1 MRRYLLLLLFA
12 SVASAAE
19 PTGVGLREEARVAT
33 SRGDLD
39 AARRLL
45 TQAAAAQPD
54 STSLQL
60 DLAAVAALRGDA
72 PAAISTLEKIVA
84 LGAAPPVERDPRFA
98 TLQGSAPFRRVL
110 QAFSQIREPVGVA
123 EEMASLTGRTGILE
137 GIAWRARTGDLF
149 LGDVRHRGIWRR
161 DREGRVARFSAEEE
175 SLLGVFGLAIDEARG
190 LLWAAMSAVPEMEG
204 FTPEMKGTAGLAA
217 FSLATSELVRVVE
230 VPDDGREHGLGDLHV
245 AEDGTVYATDA
256 KAPVI
261 WKLEPGAEEMQR
273 FAEERSLVSLQGIVR
288 WRDDFIVADYHRGL
302 FAVSPSDGR
311 FRQLAHPTGASLV
324 GLHGLVATPAGIV
337 ATQPGITPERVVLIV
352 PSENED
358 RVKSV
363 TLLASAQAGMVD
375 LGLITLINQQPAWV
389 AGAGWEVPSIS
400 GETTPRGRKVLVQQT
415 RLP

>member
-149 LGDVRHRGIWRR
+149 LGDVRHR
-161 DREGRVARFSAEEE
+161 DR
-175 SLLGVFGLAIDEARG
+175 
-190 LLWAAMSAVPEMEG
+190 
-204 FTPEMKGTAGLAA
+204 LAA
-217 FSLATSELVRVVE
+217 RQVGHRAGHLHHPVQTSAGPSQAFGCLLQEAAGGRLQPKLV
-230 VPDDGREHGLGDLHV
+230 
-245 AEDGTVYATDA
+245 
-256 KAPVI
+256 
-261 WKLEPGAEEMQR
+261 
-273 FAEERSLVSLQGIVR
+273 LQANG
-288 WRDDFIVADYHRGL
+288 
-302 FAVSPSDGR
+302 
-311 FRQLAHPTGASLV
+311 
-324 GLHGLVATPAGIV
+324 
-337 ATQPGITPERVVLIV
+337 
-352 PSENED
+352 
-358 RVKSV
+358 
-363 TLLASAQAGMVD
+363 
-375 LGLITLINQQPAWV
+375 
-389 AGAGWEVPSIS
+389 
-400 GETTPRGRKVLVQQT
+400 
-415 RLP
+415 